1 MMRMRD
7 QQLGQILRRQIE
19 DKMASMQRQ
28 RDSELNDGRR
38 FIAHINAAA
47 QEQRRRML
55 LERTQV
61 RNELREAWDRAA
73 HVKAMVA
80 ARRKKMKKGGIVFD
94 KNGNVVEGVSFKR
107 RSSSSNFFSGSSSRG
122 SSRNSKSQSSL
133 PEVPKD
139 ISVGFDMRSA
149 R

>member
-1 MMRMRD
+1 
-7 QQLGQILRRQIE
+7 
-19 DKMASMQRQ
+19 MASMQRQ
-28 RDSELNDGRR
+28 RDAELNDGRR
-38 FIAHINAAA
+38 FIAHVNAAA
-47 QEQRRRML
+47 QEQRRKML
-55 LERTQV
+55 IERTQV

-73 HVKAMVA
+73 NVKEMVA

-94 KNGNVVEGVSFKR
+94 KNGNIIEGDSLRKS
-107 RSSSSNFFSGSSSRG
+107 SSSSNFFSGTSSRA
-122 SSRNSKSQSSL
+122 SSRHSKSQSSL